1 VAEDTLTLTIR
12 LHDPKEKTD
21 AAKSAS
27 WAVVQVDRGD
37 LGMAKADFMAKY
49 VTPALTQLTQLRLT

>member
-1 VAEDTLTLTIR
+1 MAEDTLTLTIR

-27 WAVVQVDRGD
+27 WAVIQVDRAD
-37 LGMAKADFMAKY
+37 LGMAKADFVAKY
-49 VTPALTQLTQLRLT
+49 VTPALIQLTQLQLT

>member
-1 VAEDTLTLTIR
+1 MAEDTLTLTIR

-27 WAVVQVDRGD
+27 WAVVQVDRAD
-37 LGMAKADFMAKY
+37 LGMARADFLAKY
-49 VTPALTQLTQLRLT
+49 VSAALTQLTQLQLT

>member
-1 VAEDTLTLTIR
+1 MAEDALTLTLR

-27 WAVVQVDRGD
+27 WAVVQVDRAD
-37 LGMAKADFMAKY
+37 LEMAKADFVAKY
-49 VTPALTQLTQLRLT
+49 VEPALAELTQLKLA